1 MSDSDDG
8 LDILGRLVTEGH
20 ETRDLKNRRDELKAK
35 RQRTIRQYEIRT
47 GEILLETS
55 PEPKP
60 GHVTFAPD
68 DKLVARIPF
77 HAFPAEVPK
86 IPPVSPAPA
95 TPLDALR
102 FLLSPTRRSPARP
115 ENVDNRAF
123 QLPPQD
129 DDDDDEFTS
138 PIPSP
143 PAPLRVPV
151 NADVPLQPQDQQLDV
166 QQLDQVDGD
175 NNDDDDQDLIQLD
188 DNHPDDDP
196 PDDDQDCFLSAMAA
210 SLLPP
215 PFHGSS
221 GSDPENWIETVKW
234 YILTQR
240 APTEKAK
247 IAIVGVLLQ
256 GEALRWFLQLDVRD
270 PIPDPRPGDFV
281 DYPPDAIVNFAQFR
295 ERFLDKFRRG
305 QAELWR
311 EQSLIM
317 NIKQRVGQ
325 KTEDFLEELQKAASS
340 ANVAPEQIMLYALSG
355 LRKDVKLFCMS
366 HELANIADLKR
377 WGNVFDLCSEEK

>member
-8 LDILGRLVTEGH
+8 LDILGRLVTEGR
-20 ETRDLKNRRDELKAK
+20 ETRELKNRREELSNK
-35 RQRTIRQYEIRT
+35 RQRTIRQYEIRAV
-47 GEILLETS
+47 EFPLETS

-68 DKLVARIPF
+68 GQLVARIPF
-77 HAFPAEVPK
+77 RVFPAEVPE
-86 IPPVSPAPA
+86 IPPVSPAPVA
-95 TPLDALR
+95 TPLNALR
-102 FLLSPTRRSPARP
+102 LLFSPTRRSPAQP

-129 DDDDDEFTS
+129 DDENDAFTS
-138 PIPSP
+138 PLPSP
-143 PAPLRVPV
+143 PAPLRVDL
-151 NADVPLQPQDQQLDV
+151 NADVPPALPQDL
-166 QQLDQVDGD
+166 
-175 NNDDDDQDLIQLD
+175 QLD
-188 DNHPDDDP
+188 DNQLDDNQLDDNEADVNQHDDNQLDGNHPEHDL
-196 PDDDQDCFLSAMAA
+196 PDDDQDCFLSIMAA

-256 GEALRWFLQLDVRD
+256 GEALRWFLGLDVRD
-270 PIPDPRPGDFV
+270 PIPDPRPEGFV
-281 DYPPDAIVNFAQFR
+281 DYPQDAIVNFAQFR

-317 NIKQRVGQ
+317 NIKQKIGQ
-325 KTEDFLEELQKAASS
+325 KTEDFLEELQKAA
-340 ANVAPEQIMLYALSG
+340 
-355 LRKDVKLFCMS
+355 
-366 HELANIADLKR
+366 
-377 WGNVFDLCSEEK
+377 